1 MCIMFLLVLFMLP
14 SATALLEIIV
24 GSGDVRRIDSA
35 GVAGELGWY
44 CTILDEKFCVSV
56 LSRSPSVG
64 GAVVKHAVVA
74 LLVMR

>member
-1 MCIMFLLVLFMLP
+1 MFLLVLFMLP

-44 CTILDEKFCVSV
+44 
-56 LSRSPSVG
+56 
-64 GAVVKHAVVA
+64 
-74 LLVMR
+74 